1 MWYRVGADLVVV
13 LHLLFIGF
21 IVGGVFLTWLSTLVE

>member
-13 LHLLFIGF
+13 LHLLFIVSSWVASFSPGD
-21 IVGGVFLTWLSTLVE
+21 GP